1 MYLIGT
7 GVHCAVCP
15 KDVKS
20 QAELDRYI
28 EDVISFRSDDTRC
41 TQWTLIGSVYQLDL
55 IKLLTIELQQNDSL
69 IIQGH
74 NGTMVDIDCVGGP
87 SNLEEILEAV
97 QPLSH
102 ASLVV
107 LDSLNFMGCPV
118 PILLEEVSRV
128 MISNC
133 IFQ

>member
-7 GVHCAVCP
+7 GVHCAACP

-87 SNLEEILEAV
+87 SNLEKILEAV

-118 PILLEEVSRV
+118 PILLEEVSKV